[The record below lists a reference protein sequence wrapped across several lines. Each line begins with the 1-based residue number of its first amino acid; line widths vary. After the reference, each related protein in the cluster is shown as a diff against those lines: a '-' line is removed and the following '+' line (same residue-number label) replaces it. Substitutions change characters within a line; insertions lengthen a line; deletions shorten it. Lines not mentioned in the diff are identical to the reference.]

1 MNLENQPT
9 ILLLDD
15 EERIVSTLRMILRT
29 TGKYRVISATDGD
42 AALALLRQHR
52 INVIISD
59 QRMPKMTGVAFLAQA
74 KQISPHSVRILLTGF
89 SDMNAIIDS
98 INEGEVFRFLNKPW
112 GNRELL
118 SVVADAV
125 EVSLGLERAGA
136 VGVATISRAAPVPG
150 PVAGT
155 IVGRGAAV
163 LTSISYAG
171 VVVVKTPSSAFFEQI
186 KAGLPRTVTCL
197 HALNLE
203 RAVALLE
210 AHRVAVLAAH
220 CDSDFSAEEDAI
232 LFKLLKQ
239 NYPALLTVAIMS
251 GNDSKYMIQLI
262 NQARV
267 YRYVTLPCKPARVTF
282 SIELALSQF
291 QKSLSSPELLM
302 MQRAE
307 RAADFAEI
315 PEITLSGKSR
325 DLEGKTSWGGLVS
338 RIRSLGQR
346 WFGQ

>member
-1 MNLENQPT
+1 MNMENQPT

-29 TGKYRVISATDGD
+29 TGKYRVVSATDGE

-89 SDMNAIIDS
+89 SDMNAIVDS

-125 EVSLGLERAGA
+125 QVSSSLERAGA
-136 VGVATISRAAPVPG
+136 GAIPPRVVPVAPVS
-150 PVAGT
+150 VAGN
-155 IVGRGAAV
+155 IVSHGAAV
-163 LTSISYAG
+163 LTSLSYKG
-171 VVVVKTPSSAFFEQI
+171 VVVIKTPSPAFFEQI

-203 RAVALLE
+203 RAVSLLE

-220 CDSDFSAEEDAI
+220 CDSDASSEEDAI

-239 NYPALLTVAIMS
+239 DYPALLTVAIMS
-251 GNDSKYMIQLI
+251 GNDAKYMVQLI

-282 SIELALSQF
+282 SIELALSQY
-291 QKSLSSPELLM
+291 QKNSSSPELLT
-302 MQRAE
+302 MQRTE
-307 RAADFAEI
+307 KIVGFAGA
-315 PEITLSGKSR
+315 PPSGKGS
-325 DLEGKTSWGGLVS
+325 DLDGKTPWGGLMS
-338 RIRSLGQR
+338 RIKGLGQR
-346 WFGQ
+346 WLGQ